1 MSKHLTDSERQ
12 LFSVHVKP
20 KIAGFTAMKMWRA
33 FFFVLVREVK
43 NLRAKAKKITRRFL
57 RIHRPQSEHFRF
69 VIHRR
74 DRFYRIEIRE
84 RISVAQRFILISEVK
99 RYGTLIEELIGL
111 VGETF

>member
-1 MSKHLTDSERQ
+1 MFAHNGYWLHPANCQ
-12 LFSVHVKP
+12 LFSVHV
-20 KIAGFTAMKMWRA
+20 T
-33 FFFVLVREVK
+33 
-43 NLRAKAKKITRRFL
+43 
-57 RIHRPQSEHFRF
+57 QSEHFRF

-111 VGETF
+111 VGKTF

>member
-1 MSKHLTDSERQ
+1 
-12 LFSVHVKP
+12 
-20 KIAGFTAMKMWRA
+20 MWRA
-33 FFFVLVREVK
+33 IFYVLVREVK
-43 NLRAKAKKITRRFL
+43 KLRAKTKKFSRRFL

-84 RISVAQRFILISEVK
+84 RISVILISEVK

>member
-1 MSKHLTDSERQ
+1 MFAHNGYWLHPANCQ
-12 LFSVHVKP
+12 LFSVHVKL
-20 KIAGFTAMKMWRA
+20 KIFGAT
-33 FFFVLVREVK
+33 
-43 NLRAKAKKITRRFL
+43 AKKISRRFL
-57 RIHRPQSEHFRF
+57 RIYRPQSEHFRF